1 MVIIAVKSIIKN
13 QNEIS
18 IETIFMQTVNFI
30 EGYSHMSI
38 KKQFII
44 KRKMT

>member
-1 MVIIAVKSIIKN
+1 MVIIAVKSIMKN
-13 QNEIS
+13 QYEIS
-18 IETIFMQTVNFI
+18 IGTIFMQTVNLI

-44 KRKMT
+44 KWKMT